1 MDHPPMPPLTEPVA
15 KRPVVNSQKRGPQE
29 QSNYEETPAPVMPI
43 VPPMMSSPVVGTM
56 PPPPVSVAPVDTSPI
71 IPEASRAST
80 SSPTEATS
88 APPPSTSTSICSDY
102 APPPIAGTDG
112 LSGAPL
118 FGTNSTPFLP
128 PENMVVPDPAV
139 LAGMPPPPA
148 LLPDFANISIN
159 GMPTPPTAPLSNVM
173 QSTQQAEAATQ
184 WNVSK
189 IDLVYNIDLP
199 VRMRIHIMIFDSFWK
214 IDFHFFSFW
223 FWISRSF

>member
-1 MDHPPMPPLTEPVA
+1 MIITPNGAWGGDGSLGCGIGYGYLHRIPMDHPPMPPLTEPVA

-184 WNVSK
+184 
-189 IDLVYNIDLP
+189 
-199 VRMRIHIMIFDSFWK
+199 
-214 IDFHFFSFW
+214 
-223 FWISRSF
+223 